1 MSEIPENALPCLRE
15 WVSNFFFLRQ
25 FSIGFK
31 SFVIYVVF
39 LSSALL
45 TETVFSAIAG
55 TDDKASAMILAGVD
69 TITN

>member
-1 MSEIPENALPCLRE
+1 MLYHVYASGF
-15 WVSNFFFLRQ
+15 STSFFLRQ
-25 FSIGFK
+25 FSIRFK
-31 SFVIYVVF
+31 SFVICVVF

-45 TETVFSAIAG
+45 TGTVVYTIAG